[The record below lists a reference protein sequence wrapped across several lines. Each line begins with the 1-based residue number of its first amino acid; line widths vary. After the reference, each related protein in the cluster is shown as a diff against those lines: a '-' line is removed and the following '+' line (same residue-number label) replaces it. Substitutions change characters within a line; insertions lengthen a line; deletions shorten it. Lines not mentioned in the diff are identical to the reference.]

1 MNSIDKASLNVLVIA
16 DYDPSVDWVQLS
28 LQEQNYQIVGRTDS
42 VDQALEYLEQNEVN
56 VLLADTSGY
65 GVLDPGWIQRLASL
79 TSKVLIL
86 IIATNSEMNFVREA
100 MLVGAHGFLLKPFD
114 LPELSRSIGQV
125 HQLWL
130 QRHALLTETL
140 PGAALPTAAPT
151 KRGHAIATFS
161 PKGGAG
167 TTTLAVNL
175 AIALKQQ
182 ADVPVLLADLDLR
195 AADVDI
201 FLSLFTKNSILDLIG
216 LQQRID
222 KELLER
228 VTTEHASG
236 IRVLR
241 GDSQLQFIESPFE
254 IGQIGDLVKQLV
266 SVWDGYVVINT
277 SNGLDR
283 WTIETLDEVDTILV
297 VTTPELP
304 SLRVTRNFL
313 DLAEANVDE
322 SDKWHVIMNAYQGK
336 KVLRTADIE
345 NSIKYPIT
353 ATISEDFSLVPLSI
367 NRGTPLITSHRKSA
381 TAADILALAKKLI
394 EANPKTS
401 EPKLTDSK
409 TPTARQYA
417 ARQVNPSKRLAF
429 WNVLANAVR
438 PTAD

>member
-1 MNSIDKASLNVLVIA
+1 MNSTDNASLNVLVIA

-28 LQEQNYQIVGRTDS
+28 LQEQNYQIVGRADS
-42 VDQALEYLEQNEVN
+42 VDQALQYLEQNQID
-56 VLLADTSGY
+56 VLLADTSGD
-65 GVLDPGWIQRLASL
+65 GVLDPGWIQRLAGL

-86 IIATNSEMNFVREA
+86 IIAGNSEMDFVREA

-130 QRHALLTETL
+130 QRHALLTEHL
-140 PGAALPTAAPT
+140 PAAEAAAAPT

-161 PKGGAG
+161 PKGGTG

-182 ADVPVLLADLDLR
+182 TNVPVLLADLDLR

-228 VTTEHASG
+228 VTTEHGSG

-254 IGQIGDLVKQLV
+254 VGQIGDLVEQLV
-266 SVWDGYVVINT
+266 SIWDGYVVINT

-283 WTIETLDEVDTILV
+283 WTIETLDMADTILV

-322 SDKWHVIMNAYQGK
+322 SDKWHVIMNVYQGK

-353 ATISEDFSLVPLSI
+353 ATISEDFALVPLSI

-381 TAADILALAKKLI
+381 TAADIMALAKKLI

-401 EPKLTDSK
+401 ESK
-409 TPTARQYA
+409 STNSKSPSAQQYA
-417 ARQVNPSKRLAF
+417 ASQANQPKRVAF

-438 PTAD
+438 PAAD